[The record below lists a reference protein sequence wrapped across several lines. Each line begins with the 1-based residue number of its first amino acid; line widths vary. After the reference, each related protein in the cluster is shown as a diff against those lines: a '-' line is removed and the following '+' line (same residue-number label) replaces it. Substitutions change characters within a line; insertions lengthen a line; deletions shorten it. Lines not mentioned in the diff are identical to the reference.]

1 MSLRYHLI
9 YYAVA
14 CLLGVLIMLIH
25 PVFLVLLIIYAF
37 FIIRH
42 FGWERLVTIG
52 LVMIFFLVFI
62 RWPQPT
68 DEPIISGYIID
79 VYKRQMFRSGAGR
92 VSIPKIISIE
102 WR

>member
-14 CLLGVLIMLIH
+14 CLLGVLVMLIH

-42 FGWERLVTIG
+42 FGWGATCNDRAG
-52 LVMIFFLVFI
+52 YDFLF
-62 RWPQPT
+62 
-68 DEPIISGYIID
+68 S
-79 VYKRQMFRSGAGR
+79 VY
-92 VSIPKIISIE
+92 
-102 WR
+102 

>member
-14 CLLGVLIMLIH
+14 CLLGVLVMLIH

-42 FGWERLVTIG
+42 FGWGDL
-52 LVMIFFLVFI
+52 
-62 RWPQPT
+62 
-68 DEPIISGYIID
+68 
-79 VYKRQMFRSGAGR
+79 
-92 VSIPKIISIE
+92 
-102 WR
+102 

>member
-42 FGWERLVTIG
+42 FWGGGRLVTIG

-68 DEPIISGYIID
+68 DEPIISGYIISRD
-79 VYKRQMFRSGAGR
+79 EKEQFVLKKPTKKQ
-92 VSIPKIISIE
+92 KNQK
-102 WR
+102 